1 MQLSQTISELGA
13 IVQRVLAENELGQC
27 MGYSYFGDSSG
38 QNIVQCERPATMCVD
53 DVPVCAVCY
62 RRGSY

>member
-1 MQLSQTISELGA
+1 VQLDQTISELGA

-27 MGYSYFGDSSG
+27 YGYSYFGDFSG
-38 QNIVQCERPATMCVD
+38 EDIQQCERPATMCVD
-53 DVPVCAVCY
+53 DVPVCAKCH